1 MQPVDGQAGKRD
13 VSAMGRIEAA
23 AEERDS
29 HVTDAKSDNSEET
42 QRCIYA
48 GWERANSPMPIAH
61 IGLGSNL
68 PSAAGAPEE
77 TVVAAA
83 ESLATIG
90 AIAARSSLYGSEPVG
105 DANQP
110 AFVNAVVALR
120 TDAEPE
126 ELLRYLLAIERSFGR
141 DRATGIAK
149 GPRTLDL
156 DLLLIGDL
164 IYESPALVVPHP
176 ELPHRRFVLAPLAE
190 IARDVTHPVLRRTV
204 QELLAE
210 LPDKGANSRSSVRL
224 LGPMSAIRI

>member
-1 MQPVDGQAGKRD
+1 MLDGEPTKP
-13 VSAMGRIEAA
+13 
-23 AEERDS
+23 
-29 HVTDAKSDNSEET
+29 
-42 QRCIYA
+42 
-48 GWERANSPMPIAH
+48 PMPIAY

-90 AIAARSSLYGSEPVG
+90 AIVARSSLYWSEPVG
-105 DANQP
+105 FENQP

-126 ELLRYLLAIERSFGR
+126 KLLRYLLTIERSFGR
-141 DRATGIAK
+141 NRATGIAK

-156 DLLLIGDL
+156 DLLLMGDL

-190 IARDVTHPVLRRTV
+190 IGHGVVHPVLRRTV
-204 QELLAE
+204 QELLAD
-210 LPDKGANSRSSVRL
+210 LPDEGANSRSSVRL
-224 LGPMSAIRI
+224 LGPMTAIRI